1 MIPTMRSLN
10 AKFTNKYVNEVR
22 SFPIGS
28 FITNKMIVTLPEI
41 VTILIMTDMIV
52 VNNASG
58 LGASVMEQDIFIFV
72 SKENVVRINAVY

>member
-41 VTILIMTDMIV
+41 VTILIMTDIIV

-72 SKENVVRINAVY
+72 SKENVVRINTVY

>member
-41 VTILIMTDMIV
+41 VTILIMTDIIV

-72 SKENVVRINAVY
+72 PKENVVRINAVY

>member
-10 AKFTNKYVNEVR
+10 AKFTNKYVKEVR

-41 VTILIMTDMIV
+41 VTILIMTDIIV

>member
-41 VTILIMTDMIV
+41 VTILIMTDIIV

>member
-41 VTILIMTDMIV
+41 VTILIMPDIIV

>member
-22 SFPIGS
+22 SFPTGS

-58 LGASVMEQDIFIFV
+58 LGASVIEQDIFIFV

>member
-22 SFPIGS
+22 SFPTGS

-58 LGASVMEQDIFIFV
+58 LGASVTEQDIFIFV